1 MPDQFVKKKL
11 RMKYENLISKVRNM
25 DLSIGRSDQDNVTG
39 RMQRLEDYIES
50 KRIVKIN
57 NAKRKFKLLRD
68 KV

>member
-1 MPDQFVKKKL
+1 VPDQFVKKKL

>member
-1 MPDQFVKKKL
+1 VPDQFVKKKL

-25 DLSIGRSDQDNVTG
+25 DLSIGKSDQDNVTG

>member
-25 DLSIGRSDQDNVTG
+25 DLSIGKSDQDNVTG